1 VAEPRCAR
9 AEQDLGTLWGR
20 YGEGLE
26 DVSGS
31 KIGWSVGARGGWGG
45 RVTELDEGRDTYWP
59 GWFTRAARIVLG
71 MS

>member
-1 VAEPRCAR
+1 V
-9 AEQDLGTLWGR
+9 
-20 YGEGLE
+20 
-26 DVSGS
+26 DVSVS
-31 KIGWSVGARGGWGG
+31 NIGWSVGARGGWGG